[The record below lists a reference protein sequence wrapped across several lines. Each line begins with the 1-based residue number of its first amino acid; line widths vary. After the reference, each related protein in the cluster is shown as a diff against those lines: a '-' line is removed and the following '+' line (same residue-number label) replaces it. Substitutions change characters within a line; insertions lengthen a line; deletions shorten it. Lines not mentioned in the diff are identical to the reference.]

1 MPLMKSR
8 RCEQGLTLVELII
21 AMAILAVAI
30 MALVSSIT
38 SSGQIQQNTR
48 ERVIAY
54 NAAREQIEK
63 MRVYATA
70 EIYSRYNNTEAD
82 DVNYPSGGW
91 AGHPGPTFHVPRL
104 AAPSVVPAKWWIHST
119 SALETWKATSVV
131 PVPAGASTVQ
141 LDGFGNP
148 IGNDGY
154 GRITFPEVGGVL
166 NESYVDAAM
175 GMPRDLDRSGGVVNA
190 DVSGSYKILP
200 VKVTV
205 TWKGIGG
212 KDMSIEVNTFITDK

>member
-1 MPLMKSR
+1 MKSR
-8 RCEQGLTLVELII
+8 TRESGLTLVELII

-63 MRVYATA
+63 MRVYAVG
-70 EIYSRYNNTEAD
+70 EVYSRYNSTTAD
-82 DVNYPSGGW
+82 DTFFSGL
-91 AGHPGPTFHVPRL
+91 HPGPTFHVPRL
-104 AAPSVVPAKWWIHST
+104 NAPSTVPAKWSL
-119 SALETWKATSVV
+119 SATENWKQ
-131 PVPAGASTVQ
+131 TVIGGVQQ
-141 LDGFGNP
+141 LDTFGNA

-154 GRITFPEVGGVL
+154 GLITFPETGGIL
-166 NESYVDAAM
+166 KENYVDAAM
-175 GMPRDLDRSGGVVNA
+175 GMPKDLDRDGVVSTTA
-190 DVSGSYKILP
+190 DVSQSYKILP

-212 KDMSIEVNTFITDK
+212 KDMQIEVNTFITDK